1 MFERMKRALVESY
14 VGAIA
19 MGWLLATAVLDF
31 VGIFSSPVQFWVSAN
46 EYQSVSHS
54 SSAPISFHFQDALP
68 EVLKTFLVLI
78 LWYVLFRWLY
88 LKAAKIT
95 PSEQANSQ

>member
-1 MFERMKRALVESY
+1 MFERLKRALVESY

-46 EYQSVSHS
+46 DYQLLSHS
-54 SSAPISFHFQDALP
+54 GAGPIGFHLQGALP
-68 EVLKTFLVLI
+68 ELIKTILVLL
-78 LWYVLFRWLY
+78 LWFILFRWLY
-88 LKAAKIT
+88 LRPAKIT
-95 PSEQANSQ
+95 PSEQANP